1 MSRKAGIIAPSPPP
15 PCTLFELVRMVRE
28 MEGISELEQR
38 KAELIDRNND
48 LNKSLEY
55 RLSHSPIEFILG
67 SYFLCNYSMNNKN
80 ITYPTFTAKNRHD
93 IALITS
99 LENDIENFIV
109 NYPFDFSSYD
119 KFWNSTRSAY
129 YSYQVNDEKIK
140 ILMDRYAKNKYWTK
154 LVKLS
159 ICVFLNRQLAIL
171 CYQTKNYDICLFYYE
186 DSQLEL
192 RFMALEDEKLTP
204 IQKDMTT
211 LQIKKIAC
219 NLADKIWYCFDD
231 ENILMKDTV
240 ANLLIEKIPSLKLTS
255 NLKKISE
262 DRFLDE
268 KIKQNV
274 NLKLKNWFD
283 ETLTTPQA
291 ILDRGAKGAT
301 NASESKKR
309 HELLKIIKTEMK
321 LDFESSNSKIQ
332 QLIDEKNTPI
342 S

>member
-38 KAELIDRNND
+38 KAELIDRNNN

-55 RLSHSPIEFILG
+55 RLSHSPRAFILG
-67 SYFLCNYSMNNKN
+67 NYFHSNYRSVNKN
-80 ITYPTFTAKNRHD
+80 ITYLEFTAKNRHD

-99 LENDIENFIV
+99 LENDIENYII

-119 KFWNSTRSAY
+119 NFWNSTRTAY
-129 YSYQVNDEKIK
+129 YSYQVNDKKIK

-159 ICVFLNRQLAIL
+159 ICVFLNRQLAIF

-211 LQIKKIAC
+211 LQIKKLVC
-219 NLADKIWYCFDD
+219 SLADKIWYCFDD
-231 ENILMKDTV
+231 ENILMRDTI
-240 ANLLIEKIPSLKLTS
+240 ANLLIEKMPNLKLTC
-255 NLKKISE
+255 NLKTASE
-262 DRFLDE
+262 E

-301 NASESKKR
+301 NSSESKKR
-309 HELLKIIKTEMK
+309 HELLKKIRTEMK
-321 LDFESSNSKIQ
+321 LDFENSNLKIQ
-332 QLIDEKNTPI
+332 QLLDEKNTPI